1 MSFKRIILDTDT
13 GVDDALAI
21 LLAMR
26 SPELHVEAITA
37 VSGNVHVD
45 HCVRNILMTLEI
57 LESDTIPD
65 VARGEEAPLIKPLF
79 LADHVH
85 GGDGLGGVTG
95 LSKPDGN
102 RLYPDP
108 ANRLSPIPAVDLI
121 LDCIERYPDEITLIA
136 VGPLT
141 NVARAIIKNPF
152 RMRKLREI
160 VIMGG
165 AFRVYGNVSPVAEF
179 NIFVDPHAAQIV
191 CDAGIPLVFVPL
203 DVTMQAVLS
212 GAEIEGHA
220 ASGRPVATF
229 VRDCTAHYVEVHRQR
244 RDVDGCFMH
253 DPLAVAVAYRPEIV
267 TMVETRVDVETAG
280 DLTVGMTVADL
291 RPAFMSSKGA
301 NARVCADVDADA
313 FIKLFTDRV
322 LI

>member
-1 MSFKRIILDTDT
+1 MSSKRIILDTDT

-45 HCVRNILMTLEI
+45 HCVRNILMTLEV
-57 LESDTIPD
+57 LGSTTIPD
-65 VARGEEAPLIKPLF
+65 VARGEEAPLIKPLV

-95 LSKPDGN
+95 LSKPDGA

-108 ANRLSPIPAVDLI
+108 VNRLSHVPAVDLI
-121 LDCIERYPDEITLIA
+121 LDRIDRYPDEITLIA

-160 VIMGG
+160 IIMGG

-212 GAEIEGHA
+212 GPEIESHA
-220 ASGRPVATF
+220 APGGPVATF

-253 DPLAVAVAYRPEIV
+253 DPLAVAVACRPEIV

-280 DLTVGMTVADL
+280 DLTGGMTVADL
-291 RPAFMSSKGA
+291 RPASMSSKDP
-301 NARVCADVDADA
+301 NARVCADVDAEA
-313 FIKLFTDRV
+313 FIHLFTDRV